1 MATKHKSLDDKMSA
15 MEIRLAQ
22 LEKER
27 QELADRNKE
36 LYEYCQL
43 MDRKYTAS
51 VRRELG
57 YQEMLY
63 MFNNRH
69 AVELLQD
76 YIAKES
82 LKVQYSNHYN
92 YRSN

>member
-1 MATKHKSLDDKMSA
+1 MEAQRQPLEDQLATLEA
-15 MEIRLAQ
+15 RIAQ
-22 LEKER
+22 LEQERKE
-27 QELADRNKE
+27 LLDRNGE
-36 LYEYCQL
+36 LYEYCRL

-69 AVELLQD
+69 ACELLQD

-82 LKVQYSNHYN
+82 LKVQYSSQYN
-92 YRSN
+92 YRTN

>member
-1 MATKHKSLDDKMSA
+1 MEAQRKSLEEQLASLEA
-15 MEIRLAQ
+15 RLAQ
-22 LEKER
+22 LEQERKE
-27 QELADRNKE
+27 LLDRNGE
-36 LYEYCQL
+36 LFEYCRL

-69 AVELLQD
+69 ASELLQD
-76 YIAKES
+76 YITKES
-82 LKVQYSNHYN
+82 LKVQYSSHYN
-92 YRSN
+92 YRTN